1 MKIESI
7 SFSNLPFPKLFQN
20 YINQEQTLLRFYETN
35 PFSQE
40 DLQRK
45 IDSYR
50 YGGDRK
56 ELGRYLRDY
65 NAQFGTYPHIEKSIK
80 KLEEED
86 GLVVVTGQQLTIFGG
101 PLFTVY
107 KIATAIRK
115 AREIEET
122 YNRPV
127 VPVFWLADED
137 HDYEEAA
144 EFNLPAGE
152 DIRRFFYDKPD
163 NLDARVHEIPF
174 DNRVDALIRE
184 IAESQ
189 FKTEFSPQVWDLL
202 RKGYSSGKTFGY
214 AFGTLIMN
222 LFAEE
227 GLILCGSNH
236 RWAKE
241 VTRDIFTESV
251 SRKDAIYEALTRQTE
266 ALEKEGYSGQV
277 QVQKSNLFL
286 IDEKGNRNKLSAEDG
301 HWVEENSGR
310 TYSDSELTARIAES
324 PEKFSPNVFLRP
336 ILQSRLLPDVVYVA
350 GPGEV
355 AYYAQL
361 KPLYEAFNLPMPV
374 ILPRLSATIV
384 ESAVERNL
392 QRLPFRMEDFSQRI
406 EDLEREYIERSD
418 APDIEEIFRN
428 WAEKIEAAS
437 ADSIRQIEE
446 IDSTL
451 EGTAEKA
458 KSHFLNDLNK
468 VKGKVYRSV
477 KDQER
482 IQISRISK
490 VQKSLYPNRNLQER
504 EVAFL
509 YFMNKYGIH
518 IWQELLDNLGDL
530 SVDTHKLIYL

>member
-7 SFSNLPFPKLFQN
+7 SFNNLPFPKLFQN
-20 YINQEQTLLRFYETN
+20 YINQEQTLLRFYESN
-35 PFSQE
+35 PFSQA
-40 DLQRK
+40 DLDRK
-45 IDSYR
+45 IENYR

-56 ELGRYLRDY
+56 ELGSYLREY
-65 NAQFGTYPHIEKSIK
+65 NSQFGSHPHIEKSIK
-80 KLEEED
+80 KLEQED
-86 GLVVVTGQQLTIFGG
+86 ALVVVTGQQLTIFGG

-115 AREIEET
+115 AREYEKK

-144 EFNLPAGE
+144 EFNLPAGDE
-152 DIRRFFYDKPD
+152 ISRFFYNKPD
-163 NLDARVHEIPF
+163 ELDARVHEVPF

-189 FKTEFSPQVWDLL
+189 YETEFSPRVWDLL
-202 RKGYSSGKTFGY
+202 KEGYSSGKTFGY
-214 AFGTLIMN
+214 AFGTLILN
-222 LFAEE
+222 LFSEE
-227 GLILCGSNH
+227 GIILCGSNH
-236 RWAKE
+236 RKAKE
-241 VTRDIFTESV
+241 VTRDIFTTSV
-251 SRKDAIYEALTRQTE
+251 SRKDWIYEALTKQTE

-277 QVQKSNLFL
+277 QVQKSNLFI
-286 IDEKGNRNKLSAEDG
+286 IDEKGNRNKLNADSGSWID
-301 HWVEENSGR
+301 ENSGKA
-310 TYSDSELTARIAES
+310 YSDSELTALMNES
-324 PEKFSPNVFLRP
+324 PEMFSPNVFLRP
-336 ILQSRLLPDVVYVA
+336 ILQSRLLPDVAYVA

-384 ESAVERNL
+384 ESTVERNL

-406 EDLEREYIERSD
+406 EDLERQYIERSD
-418 APDIEEIFRN
+418 APDIEEIFRT
-428 WAEKIEAAS
+428 WTEKIDEAS
-437 ADSIRQIEE
+437 AESIRQIEK

-477 KDQER
+477 KDQEK

-490 VQKSLYPNRNLQER
+490 VQKSLFPNRNLQER
-504 EVAFL
+504 EVAFF
-509 YFMNKYGIH
+509 YFMNKYGVH
-518 IWQELLDNLGDL
+518 IWKELLDSLGDL